1 LKGQISLDEGAVSYQ
16 RFGDLDSCNDS
27 WNKVAGGETYLSS
40 GYLELLQTSI
50 PGLKPQYYLLNEGE
64 ETIGIVY
71 FQEYPFVAIQSFNS
85 FKSDDATG
93 LTKLLRRI
101 VSSLVSFNAVAN
113 GNMILTGPY
122 GFAFVETVP
131 LAKQL
136 KILTHIF
143 ELAIAE
149 TRKRTKIS
157 LHFLKELT
165 EDQDALRGPW
175 FEQSK
180 FYRFTVQ
187 PTMHFQVR
195 PEWSTMDDYLQA
207 IKSKYRV
214 RYRKARKRVLPIV
227 KKRLL
232 PAEIL
237 EHEDTIHRLYKQVID
252 QSSFNLME
260 VDRKYFGNLAELLG
274 DRFTLNAYF
283 NGDKLIGYMSFIDT
297 PDVLEAHF
305 TGIDQEENRNFD
317 LYLNML
323 FDLVEEAISRQKK
336 ILNLS
341 RTALEIKSSIG
352 ATPVSMYCYLRHQN
366 PALNSLL
373 PMIFRFLYKEDE
385 WVQRI
390 PFKDESGT

>member
-1 LKGQISLDEGAVSYQ
+1 MDKGEVSYE
-16 RFGDLDSCNDS
+16 RFGVLGTCKQCWDRI
-27 WNKVAGGETYLSS
+27 AGGETYLSS

-50 PGLKPQYYLLNEGE
+50 PGLKPQYFILEEGDE
-64 ETIGIVY
+64 AIGIVY
-71 FQEYPFVAIQSFNS
+71 FQEYPFVALQSFNS
-85 FKSDDATG
+85 FQGDGASRLSKS
-93 LTKLLRRI
+93 LRRM

-122 GFAFVETVP
+122 GFAFVEKVP
-131 LAKQL
+131 VARQL
-136 KILTHIF
+136 RLVTRVF
-143 ELAIAE
+143 ETAIAE
-149 TRKRTKIS
+149 TRQRSKVS

-165 EDQDALRGPW
+165 EDQDALRPSW
-175 FEQSK
+175 FEQEK

-187 PTMHFQVR
+187 PTMHFHVR
-195 PEWSTMDDYLQA
+195 PEWHNMDDYLAA

-214 RYRKARKRVLPIV
+214 RYRKARKRAEPIA
-227 KKRLL
+227 KRRLL
-232 PAEIL
+232 AADIL
-237 EHEDTIHRLYKQVID
+237 EHEETIHLLYKQVID

-283 NGDKLIGYMSFIDT
+283 HGEKLIGYMSFIDT
-297 PDVLEAHF
+297 PDLLEAHF
-305 TGIDQEENRNFD
+305 TGIDQEENRTFD

-352 ATPVSMYCYLRHQN
+352 ASPVKMFCYLRHQN
-366 PALNSLL
+366 PLLNRLL
-373 PMIFRFLYKEDE
+373 PTIFRFLYKEEE
-385 WVQRI
+385 WVQRV
-390 PFKDESGT
+390 PYKD